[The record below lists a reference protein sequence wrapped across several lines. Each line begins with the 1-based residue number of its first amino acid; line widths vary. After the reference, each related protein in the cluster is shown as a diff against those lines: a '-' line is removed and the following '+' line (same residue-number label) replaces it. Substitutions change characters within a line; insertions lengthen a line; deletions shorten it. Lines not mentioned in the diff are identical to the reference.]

1 METFQLYFE
10 LIGAVA
16 FAISGAALGIRK
28 GMDLFGV
35 AMVGMTTAVG
45 GGILRDVMLGQ
56 TPPAALRDPAQ
67 ALVAIAVSVLCFYIW
82 RWRKTEL
89 HNRYADAVLLVADSI
104 GLGIFSAHGA
114 AIAIQA
120 GYRRKSG
127 ASGGKTA
134 CDRRHIVVYYII
146 QKARRE
152 VDAMG
157 LHDGHRQRAK
167 ERYGQV
173 GADALADHE
182 LLELALFYA
191 VPRQDT
197 NETAHR
203 LLKRFR
209 SLQGVLQA
217 SPEELEQVEGVGKNA
232 ALLLHLMADISQ
244 RARITSLPEKIL
256 NSPDRTGAYFMELL
270 TGQKRELLYQVCLD
284 GKGKLLTC
292 RCIAKG
298 TVSASAVHVRQVV
311 ENALYAGASTIILA
325 HNHPSGVALPSDA
338 DVLVT
343 HRIQEALAPLGIRLA
358 DHIIVADDD
367 YVSMAESGFLQ
378 R

>member
-1 METFQLYFE
+1 
-10 LIGAVA
+10 
-16 FAISGAALGIRK
+16 
-28 GMDLFGV
+28 
-35 AMVGMTTAVG
+35 
-45 GGILRDVMLGQ
+45 
-56 TPPAALRDPAQ
+56 
-67 ALVAIAVSVLCFYIW
+67 
-82 RWRKTEL
+82 
-89 HNRYADAVLLVADSI
+89 
-104 GLGIFSAHGA
+104 
-114 AIAIQA
+114 
-120 GYRRKSG
+120 
-127 ASGGKTA
+127 
-134 CDRRHIVVYYII
+134 
-146 QKARRE
+146 
-152 VDAMG
+152 MG

-167 ERYGQV
+167 ERYRQM

-191 VPRQDT
+191 IPRQDT

-217 SPEELEQVEGVGKNA
+217 APEELEQVEGVGKNA
-232 ALLLHLMADISQ
+232 ALLLRLMADISQ

-256 NSPDRTGAYFMELL
+256 NTPDRTGAYFMELL
-270 TGQKRELLYQVCLD
+270 TGQKRELLYEVCLD

-292 RCIAKG
+292 RCIGKG
-298 TVSASAVHVRQVV
+298 TVSASPVHVRQVV
-311 ENALYAGASTIILA
+311 ENALYAGASTVILA

-358 DHIIVADDD
+358 DHIIVADND
-367 YVSMAESGFLQ
+367 YVSMAESGFLK

>member
-1 METFQLYFE
+1 
-10 LIGAVA
+10 
-16 FAISGAALGIRK
+16 
-28 GMDLFGV
+28 
-35 AMVGMTTAVG
+35 
-45 GGILRDVMLGQ
+45 
-56 TPPAALRDPAQ
+56 
-67 ALVAIAVSVLCFYIW
+67 
-82 RWRKTEL
+82 
-89 HNRYADAVLLVADSI
+89 
-104 GLGIFSAHGA
+104 
-114 AIAIQA
+114 
-120 GYRRKSG
+120 
-127 ASGGKTA
+127 
-134 CDRRHIVVYYII
+134 
-146 QKARRE
+146 
-152 VDAMG
+152 MG

-191 VPRQDT
+191 IPRQDT

-298 TVSASAVHVRQVV
+298 TVSASAV
-311 ENALYAGASTIILA
+311 YAGASTIILA

>member
-1 METFQLYFE
+1 MDDLMKKMQEVLSDEQSMQQLNE
-10 LIGAVA
+10 L
-16 FAISGAALGIRK
+16 AAMFRSEMNGTPEHTP
-28 GMDLFGV
+28 GDSP
-35 AMVGMTTAVG
+35 
-45 GGILRDVMLGQ
+45 
-56 TPPAALRDPAQ
+56 PPAEDGQEAAGF
-67 ALVAIAVSVLCFYIW
+67 AFS
-82 RWRKTEL
+82 K
-89 HNRYADAVLLVADSI
+89 LL
-104 GLGIFSAHGA
+104 
-114 AIAIQA
+114 Q
-120 GYRRKSG
+120 
-127 ASGGKTA
+127 
-134 CDRRHIVVYYII
+134 
-146 QKARRE
+146 
-152 VDAMG
+152 
-157 LHDGHRQRAK
+157 
-167 ERYGQV
+167 
-173 GADALADHE
+173 
-182 LLELALFYA
+182 
-191 VPRQDT
+191 
-197 NETAHR
+197 
-203 LLKRFR
+203 
-209 SLQGVLQA
+209 LQGLFSSQQ
-217 SPEELEQVEGVGKNA
+217 EDKNA

>member
-1 METFQLYFE
+1 
-10 LIGAVA
+10 
-16 FAISGAALGIRK
+16 
-28 GMDLFGV
+28 
-35 AMVGMTTAVG
+35 
-45 GGILRDVMLGQ
+45 
-56 TPPAALRDPAQ
+56 
-67 ALVAIAVSVLCFYIW
+67 
-82 RWRKTEL
+82 
-89 HNRYADAVLLVADSI
+89 
-104 GLGIFSAHGA
+104 
-114 AIAIQA
+114 
-120 GYRRKSG
+120 
-127 ASGGKTA
+127 
-134 CDRRHIVVYYII
+134 
-146 QKARRE
+146 
-152 VDAMG
+152 MG

-167 ERYGQV
+167 DRYRQL

-191 VPRQDT
+191 IPRQDT

-217 SPEELEQVEGVGKNA
+217 TPEELEQVEGVGKNA

-292 RCIAKG
+292 RCIGKG
-298 TVSASAVHVRQVV
+298 TVSASPVHVRQVV

-325 HNHPSGVALPSDA
+325 HNHPSGVALPSQA
-338 DVLVT
+338 DVQATVQV
-343 HRIQEALAPLGIRLA
+343 RDALKRLDIRLI
-358 DHIIVADDD
+358 DHIIVADGDF
-367 YVSMAESGFLQ
+367 VSMASSGLL

>member
-1 METFQLYFE
+1 
-10 LIGAVA
+10 
-16 FAISGAALGIRK
+16 
-28 GMDLFGV
+28 
-35 AMVGMTTAVG
+35 
-45 GGILRDVMLGQ
+45 
-56 TPPAALRDPAQ
+56 
-67 ALVAIAVSVLCFYIW
+67 
-82 RWRKTEL
+82 
-89 HNRYADAVLLVADSI
+89 
-104 GLGIFSAHGA
+104 
-114 AIAIQA
+114 
-120 GYRRKSG
+120 
-127 ASGGKTA
+127 
-134 CDRRHIVVYYII
+134 
-146 QKARRE
+146 
-152 VDAMG
+152 MG

-167 ERYGQV
+167 ERYRQV

-191 VPRQDT
+191 IPRQDT

-217 SPEELEQVEGVGKNA
+217 SPEELEQVEGVGTSA
-232 ALLLHLMADISQ
+232 ALLLRLMADISQ

-270 TGQKRELLYQVCLD
+270 AGQKRELLYQVCLD

-325 HNHPSGVALPSDA
+325 HNHPSGVALPSQEDIATTRLIRDA
-338 DVLVT
+338 LRTMNIQLV
-343 HRIQEALAPLGIRLA
+343 
-358 DHIIVADDD
+358 DHIVVADGD
-367 YVSMAESGFLQ
+367 YVSMAASGMLI
-378 R
+378 